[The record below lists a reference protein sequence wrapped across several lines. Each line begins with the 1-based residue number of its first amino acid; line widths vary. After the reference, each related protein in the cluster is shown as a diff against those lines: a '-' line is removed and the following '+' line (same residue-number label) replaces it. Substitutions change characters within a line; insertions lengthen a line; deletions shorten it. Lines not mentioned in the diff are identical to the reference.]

1 MLHIN
6 VWTEYIDHVTYQI
19 NTIYGLDILVMLHI
33 NMWTEYIDHVIYQ
46 INTICGLEIL
56 IMLHTKL
63 IQYVDWVN

>member
-1 MLHIN
+1 
-6 VWTEYIDHVTYQI
+6 
-19 NTIYGLDILVMLHI
+19 MLHI
-33 NMWTEYIDHVIYQ
+33 NMWTEYIDHVTYQ